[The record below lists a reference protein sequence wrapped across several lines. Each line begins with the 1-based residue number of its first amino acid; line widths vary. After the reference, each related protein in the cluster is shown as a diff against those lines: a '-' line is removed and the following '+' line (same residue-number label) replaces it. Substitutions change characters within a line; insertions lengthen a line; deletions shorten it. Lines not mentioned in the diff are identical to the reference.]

1 MTYRV
6 RIDRVHR
13 TDDNGIAIEYT
24 EARDT
29 QIGQDRS
36 KRGLIFPQMT
46 RTQVA
51 RAMEASYTPEQ
62 MLLIALADW
71 LGTTDPLRSLEG
83 KVITVDATSASKVS
97 TA

>member
-13 TDDNGIAIEYT
+13 TDDNSIAIEYT

-29 QIGQDRS
+29 QIGQGRS
-36 KRGLIFPQMT
+36 KWGLVFPQMT
-46 RTQVA
+46 RGQVA
-51 RAMEASYTPEQ
+51 RAMEASYTAEQ

-71 LGTTDPLRSLEG
+71 LGTTDPLLSLEG
-83 KVITVDATSASKVS
+83 KVITVDATSVSKVS

>member
-6 RIDRVHR
+6 RIDRVRR

-36 KRGLIFPQMT
+36 KRGIVFAQMT
-46 RTQVA
+46 RNQVA
-51 RAMEASYTPEQ
+51 RAMEASYNPEQ

-71 LGTTDPLRSLEG
+71 LATTDPLRMLEG
-83 KVITVDATSASKVS
+83 KVITVDATSASKIVV
-97 TA
+97 A